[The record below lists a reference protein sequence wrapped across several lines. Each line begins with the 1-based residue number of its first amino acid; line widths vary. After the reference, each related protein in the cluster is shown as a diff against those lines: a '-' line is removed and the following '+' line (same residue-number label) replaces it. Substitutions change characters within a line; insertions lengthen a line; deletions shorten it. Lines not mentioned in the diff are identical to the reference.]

1 MSESIFVNLSPKIN
15 YACHQNDI
23 AVLKE
28 LKILNTKDIVW
39 EEVKIT
45 MKSSLNF
52 IKPKTWQIKNMNPGE
67 EISIKDRRVD
77 LDGDFLRNL
86 EEAVS
91 GTI

>member
-15 YACHQNDI
+15 YACEQNDI

-52 IKPKTWQIKNMNPGE
+52 YNYKMRSDLLYQNVKQEYLSFLKKNNTAINVPKCNIMSRKT
-67 EISIKDRRVD
+67 S
-77 LDGDFLRNL
+77 
-86 EEAVS
+86 
-91 GTI
+91 